1 MRDAFAARWER
12 SLSVRV
18 RAHPQ
23 HRGRHWRSAQARAA
37 SGPARAGRRTLT
49 SWLRIC
55 GNCCTMRLMLRSATY
70 WISGSPLSSVT
81 SGGAIFFV
89 SAARSAWS
97 SIMPICFST
106 TCARAAPPGRPRA
119 RRAAQ
124 PAGSSPT
131 PGRACARSWCHPCP
145 GLEGAWQCPGSASS
159 RRPLRR
165 QGAACDARPGARAAG
180 GRAQPVGARALTA
193 DSTTAQLACC
203 RRGVTRSTMLSASL
217 ASRAV

>member
-106 TCARAAPPGRPRA
+106 TCARAAPPGRPPARA
-119 RRAAQ
+119 PSGAARWLEPDPRACLRSLVVPPLSGSGGSLAVPWLGQ
-124 PAGSSPT
+124 LPPAAAA
-131 PGRACARSWCHPCP
+131 PGR
-145 GLEGAWQCPGSASS
+145 GL
-159 RRPLRR
+159 
-165 QGAACDARPGARAAG
+165 
-180 GRAQPVGARALTA
+180 
-193 DSTTAQLACC
+193 
-203 RRGVTRSTMLSASL
+203 
-217 ASRAV
+217 